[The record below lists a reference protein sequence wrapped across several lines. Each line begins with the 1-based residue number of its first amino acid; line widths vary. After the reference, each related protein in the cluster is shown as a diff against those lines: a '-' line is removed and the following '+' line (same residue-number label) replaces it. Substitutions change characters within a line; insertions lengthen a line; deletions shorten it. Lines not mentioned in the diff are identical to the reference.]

1 MLYSEFVERTGYA
14 LNADSYHKE
23 VEPSYYN
30 YPGNKDEF
38 CRDWL
43 VETLVN
49 LGERLREYQRQNS
62 RGDMSSELLILW
74 KRSKRDY
81 ATFVAHLA
89 KLVDKLKPYY
99 PAI

>member
-14 LNADSYHKE
+14 QNADSYHRN

-43 VETLVN
+43 VETLAQKSEN
-49 LGERLREYQRQNS
+49 LREFQRKN
-62 RGDMSSELLILW
+62 MSQVMQPETIILW
-74 KRSKRDY
+74 KDLKREY
-81 ATFVAHLA
+81 STYVWHLA
-89 KLVDKLKPYY
+89 KLVKKLDAYY